1 VKLNELIYC
10 SHQYDS
16 CMNIRLTEMKLLQ
29 PAGNLKVA
37 LILDHVIPP
46 LLSLLLSIT
55 HESRYH
61 EIPVFIGLSVY
72 AQ

>member
-1 VKLNELIYC
+1 
-10 SHQYDS
+10 
-16 CMNIRLTEMKLLQ
+16 MNVRLTEMRLLQ

-37 LILDHVIPP
+37 LISNHVIPA

>member
-1 VKLNELIYC
+1 
-10 SHQYDS
+10 
-16 CMNIRLTEMKLLQ
+16 MNVRLTEMRLLQ

-37 LILDHVIPP
+37 LIPNHVIPA